1 MDNKIIILKIAF
13 IINKELYDENK
24 ITYQIYKCVE
34 TRILKEIGNE

>member
-24 ITYQIYKCVE
+24 ITYQIYKHVE